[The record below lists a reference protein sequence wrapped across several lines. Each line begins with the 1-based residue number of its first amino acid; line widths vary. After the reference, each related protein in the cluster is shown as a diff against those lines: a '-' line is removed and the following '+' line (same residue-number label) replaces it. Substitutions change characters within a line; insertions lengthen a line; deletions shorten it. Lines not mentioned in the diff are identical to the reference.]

1 MAESERSKVSLRSA
15 SEKRSRGSPTGCTP
29 LQKGKRSTTE
39 LKEVGESQQTGSHHC
54 QPRRRRLAFAK
65 TDAWSDSEQIALVE
79 FILLHKP
86 GRRWPAE
93 QDPRFWD
100 SAAEYMYVAMRS
112 KRLYNI
118 ITRYNYAKNAI
129 LSRDFANASC
139 LLWSRPVY
147 RPSRLFIAR
156 AISTCY
162 ILVLH
167 DKQLAYGD
175 TQKIKQ
181 QKSQVTSSHFRASVG

>member
-29 LQKGKRSTTE
+29 LQKGKRSTIE

-54 QPRRRRLAFAK
+54 QPRCRRLAFAK

-79 FILLHKP
+79 FILLRLV
-86 GRRWPAE
+86 GDGQLSRTLG
-93 QDPRFWD
+93 
-100 SAAEYMYVAMRS
+100 SGILYIYVAMRS

-118 ITRYNYAKNAI
+118 YIHVIIMPKNAN

-139 LLWSRPVY
+139 LL
-147 RPSRLFIAR
+147 
-156 AISTCY
+156 
-162 ILVLH
+162 
-167 DKQLAYGD
+167 
-175 TQKIKQ
+175 
-181 QKSQVTSSHFRASVG
+181 

>member
-1 MAESERSKVSLRSA
+1 MAESERSKVSLRSS

-118 ITRYNYAKNAI
+118 YMYIYIRYNYAKNAI

-139 LLWSRPVY
+139 LLCAHGLIAIQLVCETRQASDPWTVAVLSTLALISTRPV
-147 RPSRLFIAR
+147 
-156 AISTCY
+156 
-162 ILVLH
+162 
-167 DKQLAYGD
+167 
-175 TQKIKQ
+175 
-181 QKSQVTSSHFRASVG
+181 

>member
-65 TDAWSDSEQIALVE
+65 TDAWSDSELVE

-100 SAAEYMYVAMRS
+100 SAAKYIYICSHALEEAVQHIYMYIHVILMPRMQFYHVTS
-112 KRLYNI
+112 L
-118 ITRYNYAKNAI
+118 TRPASSDVMCHVWST
-129 LSRDFANASC
+129 SR
-139 LLWSRPVY
+139 V
-147 RPSRLFIAR
+147 PSR
-156 AISTCY
+156 
-162 ILVLH
+162 
-167 DKQLAYGD
+167 
-175 TQKIKQ
+175 
-181 QKSQVTSSHFRASVG
+181 VTSESRSQTLTCALGRTSVAVQ

>member
-1 MAESERSKVSLRSA
+1 MAESERSKVSLRSS

-118 ITRYNYAKNAI
+118 YMYIYIRYNYAKNAI

-139 LLWSRPVY
+139 LLWFNPEEVRQGSR
-147 RPSRLFIAR
+147 
-156 AISTCY
+156 
-162 ILVLH
+162 
-167 DKQLAYGD
+167 D
-175 TQKIKQ
+175 
-181 QKSQVTSSHFRASVG
+181 SSCIY

>member
-1 MAESERSKVSLRSA
+1 MRVRV
-15 SEKRSRGSPTGCTP
+15 GPYIP
-29 LQKGKRSTTE
+29 IDPTTE
-39 LKEVGESQQTGSHHC
+39 LKQVGESQQTGSHHC

-118 ITRYNYAKNAI
+118 IIYTRYNYAKNAI

-139 LLWSRPVY
+139 LLGSLYNKRLPTINSR
-147 RPSRLFIAR
+147 R
-156 AISTCY
+156 TC
-162 ILVLH
+162 LTAFALRVN
-167 DKQLAYGD
+167 
-175 TQKIKQ
+175 
-181 QKSQVTSSHFRASVG
+181 

>member
-15 SEKRSRGSPTGCTP
+15 NEKRSRGSPTGCTP

-39 LKEVGESQQTGSHHC
+39 PKEVGESQQTGSHHC

-79 FILLHKP
+79 FILFHKP

-112 KRLYNI
+112 KRDAICTTYTLYYN
-118 ITRYNYAKNAI
+118 NYAKNAI

-139 LLWSRPVY
+139 LL
-147 RPSRLFIAR
+147 
-156 AISTCY
+156 
-162 ILVLH
+162 
-167 DKQLAYGD
+167 
-175 TQKIKQ
+175 
-181 QKSQVTSSHFRASVG
+181 

>member
-39 LKEVGESQQTGSHHC
+39 LKEVGKSQQTGSHHY

-100 SAAEYMYVAMRS
+100 SAAEYIYVAMRS

-118 ITRYNYAKNAI
+118 
-129 LSRDFANASC
+129 
-139 LLWSRPVY
+139 
-147 RPSRLFIAR
+147 
-156 AISTCY
+156 Y
-162 ILVLH
+162 IIIMPRMQFYH
-167 DKQLAYGD
+167 
-175 TQKIKQ
+175 
-181 QKSQVTSSHFRASVG
+181 VTSLTRPASSGPRGGWTPEVM

>member
-100 SAAEYMYVAMRS
+100 SAAEYICSHALEEAVQH
-112 KRLYNI
+112 NI
-118 ITRYNYAKNAI
+118 IIHVIIMPRMQFYHVTSI
-129 LSRDFANASC
+129 T
-139 LLWSRPVY
+139 
-147 RPSRLFIAR
+147 RPSPA
-156 AISTCY
+156 
-162 ILVLH
+162 
-167 DKQLAYGD
+167 
-175 TQKIKQ
+175 
-181 QKSQVTSSHFRASVG
+181 SSSSGSA

>member
-112 KRLYNI
+112 
-118 ITRYNYAKNAI
+118 NYLGLGKV
-129 LSRDFANASC
+129 REGH
-139 LLWSRPVY
+139 V
-147 RPSRLFIAR
+147 AR
-156 AISTCY
+156 ARTRPIISVEY
-162 ILVLH
+162 SRR
-167 DKQLAYGD
+167 Y
-175 TQKIKQ
+175 
-181 QKSQVTSSHFRASVG
+181 FN

>member
-100 SAAEYMYVAMRS
+100 SAAEYMYVAIRS

-118 ITRYNYAKNAI
+118 IYTRYNYAKNAI
-129 LSRDFANASC
+129 LSRDFANARPASSS
-139 LLWSRPVY
+139 LWGSG
-147 RPSRLFIAR
+147 
-156 AISTCY
+156 
-162 ILVLH
+162 
-167 DKQLAYGD
+167 YGTVD
-175 TQKIKQ
+175 
-181 QKSQVTSSHFRASVG
+181 S

>member
-100 SAAEYMYVAMRS
+100 STAEYSHALEEAVQHI
-112 KRLYNI
+112 NI
-118 ITRYNYAKNAI
+118 YTRYNYAKNAI
-129 LSRDFANASC
+129 LSRDF
-139 LLWSRPVY
+139 
-147 RPSRLFIAR
+147 
-156 AISTCY
+156 T
-162 ILVLH
+162 
-167 DKQLAYGD
+167 D
-175 TQKIKQ
+175 
-181 QKSQVTSSHFRASVG
+181 

>member
-65 TDAWSDSEQIALVE
+65 TDAWSDSEQIAIVE

-86 GRRWPAE
+86 GTNNEVVQRGW
-93 QDPRFWD
+93 
-100 SAAEYMYVAMRS
+100 
-112 KRLYNI
+112 
-118 ITRYNYAKNAI
+118 
-129 LSRDFANASC
+129 SC
-139 LLWSRPVY
+139 LCHSWLAVGGV
-147 RPSRLFIAR
+147 FK
-156 AISTCY
+156 
-162 ILVLH
+162 LVPH
-167 DKQLAYGD
+167 SA
-175 TQKIKQ
+175 
-181 QKSQVTSSHFRASVG
+181 

>member
-100 SAAEYMYVAMRS
+100 SAAEYIYVAMRS
-112 KRLYNI
+112 IEKGCTTYNI
-118 ITRYNYAKNAI
+118 HVIIMPRMQFYHVTSLTRV
-129 LSRDFANASC
+129 LPP
-139 LLWSRPVY
+139 LVRPPQART
-147 RPSRLFIAR
+147 RPADRAR
-156 AISTCY
+156 AIVPC
-162 ILVLH
+162 
-167 DKQLAYGD
+167 
-175 TQKIKQ
+175 
-181 QKSQVTSSHFRASVG
+181 

>member
-100 SAAEYMYVAMRS
+100 SAAEYMYRVCSHA
-112 KRLYNI
+112 LEEAVQYI
-118 ITRYNYAKNAI
+118 IYTLKLCQECN
-129 LSRDFANASC
+129 
-139 LLWSRPVY
+139 
-147 RPSRLFIAR
+147 FI
-156 AISTCY
+156 T
-162 ILVLH
+162 
-167 DKQLAYGD
+167 
-175 TQKIKQ
+175 
-181 QKSQVTSSHFRASVG
+181 

>member
-39 LKEVGESQQTGSHHC
+39 LKEVGESQQTGSQHC

-100 SAAEYMYVAMRS
+100 SAAEYIYVAMRS

-118 ITRYNYAKNAI
+118 FKRQKGRREELFQNRAKI
-129 LSRDFANASC
+129 DI
-139 LLWSRPVY
+139 P
-147 RPSRLFIAR
+147 FIH
-156 AISTCY
+156 T
-162 ILVLH
+162 
-167 DKQLAYGD
+167 
-175 TQKIKQ
+175 
-181 QKSQVTSSHFRASVG
+181 

>member
-39 LKEVGESQQTGSHHC
+39 PKEVGESQQTGSRHC

-65 TDAWSDSEQIALVE
+65 TDAWSDSEQIAL
-79 FILLHKP
+79 ILLHKP

-100 SAAEYMYVAMRS
+100 SAAEYIYVAMRS
-112 KRLYNI
+112 KRDAICIYNI
-118 ITRYNYAKNAI
+118 
-129 LSRDFANASC
+129 
-139 LLWSRPVY
+139 
-147 RPSRLFIAR
+147 
-156 AISTCY
+156 
-162 ILVLH
+162 
-167 DKQLAYGD
+167 
-175 TQKIKQ
+175 
-181 QKSQVTSSHFRASVG
+181 

>member
-65 TDAWSDSEQIALVE
+65 TDAWSDSELVE

-100 SAAEYMYVAMRS
+100 SAAKYIYICSHALEEAVQHIYMYIHV
-112 KRLYNI
+112 
-118 ITRYNYAKNAI
+118 I
-129 LSRDFANASC
+129 LMPRMQF
-139 LLWSRPVY
+139 Y
-147 RPSRLFIAR
+147 
-156 AISTCY
+156 
-162 ILVLH
+162 H
-167 DKQLAYGD
+167 
-175 TQKIKQ
+175 
-181 QKSQVTSSHFRASVG
+181 VTSLTRPASSVAAYYTFERDVTFFT

>member
-1 MAESERSKVSLRSA
+1 MRSVL
-15 SEKRSRGSPTGCTP
+15 EVTP
-29 LQKGKRSTTE
+29 PQKGKRSTTE

-100 SAAEYMYVAMRS
+100 SAAEYIYVAMRS

-118 ITRYNYAKNAI
+118 YTRYNYAKNAI

-139 LLWSRPVY
+139 LLWGV
-147 RPSRLFIAR
+147 
-156 AISTCY
+156 ISVKIHYVRKLCILLTFQY
-162 ILVLH
+162 IL
-167 DKQLAYGD
+167 
-175 TQKIKQ
+175 
-181 QKSQVTSSHFRASVG
+181 

>member
-93 QDPRFWD
+93 QDPRFLD
-100 SAAEYMYVAMRS
+100 SAAEYIYVAMRS
-112 KRLYNI
+112 KRPYNI
-118 ITRYNYAKNAI
+118 YTRYNYAKNAI

-139 LLWSRPVY
+139 LLWEEQESITNGPSHWPHAAPFKSSRSEYLGGLREVG
-147 RPSRLFIAR
+147 SH
-156 AISTCY
+156 
-162 ILVLH
+162 ILL
-167 DKQLAYGD
+167 
-175 TQKIKQ
+175 
-181 QKSQVTSSHFRASVG
+181 SSI